1 MKQLTTGYVA
11 NRVLRL
17 NVGFVIAAGPGYTHK
32 TTFDVPA
39 IRVAEDAAADY
50 LRGTLRLTRT
60 KEGVLV
66 QGLLQVGTEVE
77 CYRCLDPIK
86 RELDIEVEELYA
98 YPAPIDG
105 EFSITDDGVLDLA
118 PLVRAEM
125 LIQDAERT
133 LCSPDC
139 KGLCAQCG
147 TNLNHETC
155 MCEEEMIDPRF
166 AALRQL
172 LE

>member
-1 MKQLTTGYVA
+1 MKQLVNGYVPS
-11 NRVLRL
+11 RVLRL
-17 NVGFVIAAGPGYTHK
+17 NVGFIVAAGSGYKHE
-32 TTFDVPA
+32 TTFDVPL
-39 IRVAEDAAADY
+39 IRISEDADAEY

-66 QGLLQVGTEVE
+66 QGLLNVGVEVE

-98 YPAPIDG
+98 YPAPVDE

-125 LIQDAERT
+125 LIQETTRT
-133 LCSPDC
+133 LCSDDC

-147 TNLNHETC
+147 VNLNHETC
-155 MCEEEMIDPRF
+155 TCEEEYIDPRL